1 MERLMSDSIIC
12 PKCETEIPLS
22 EAISHQAEERL
33 RAEFEAAKATLASE
47 QDAVVAAKDAEI
59 AAKANEL
66 IAKEAE
72 IEAATAKARAD
83 AVAGAQAKA
92 NERVATQLRDLQ
104 AQVAEQAE
112 RRQEAED
119 RELALR
125 AQKRELEAE
134 RESMKL
140 QFERTL
146 DEERQAIASTAREQ
160 SDEKWQMKVR
170 ERDLQIEQ
178 MNKRIDDLQAA
189 ADQKRSGLQGE
200 VLERELED
208 VLRETFPGDEIDPV
222 KSGKRGAD
230 VVQRVRGGRGECGKL
245 LWESK
250 NHKHWSDGW
259 IDKLREDQQAEKA
272 DIGIIVTTALPEG
285 VERIA
290 FMRGVWVCD
299 FASAIPLAI
308 ALRQQLDAIKQ
319 ARTIDTNRS
328 RVADDL
334 YSYVCSSEFQHFVTN
349 AVTSALR
356 QKQELDAER
365 TAATRVFKKRE
376 VQIEAQLRNLAG
388 LYGGL
393 QAIAGGAL
401 QPVAP
406 LELPVG
412 SDDEA
417 GPLALAS

>member
-1 MERLMSDSIIC
+1 MSDSIIC
-12 PKCETEIPLS
+12 PECETEIPLS

-33 RAEFEAAKATLASE
+33 RAEFEAEKAKLSSDQEALI
-47 QDAVVAAKDAEI
+47 AAKDAEL
-59 AAKANEL
+59 AAKATEL
-66 IAKEAE
+66 AAKEAE
-72 IEAATAKARAD
+72 IEAAAEKARAD
-83 AVAGAQAKA
+83 ATAAAQAEA
-92 NERVATQLRDLQ
+92 TERVATELRDLQ
-104 AQVAEQAE
+104 TQVAEQAE
-112 RRQEAED
+112 RRKEAED

-160 SDEKWQMKVR
+160 SDEKWQMKLR

-200 VLERELED
+200 VLERELEE
-208 VLRETFPGDEIDPV
+208 VLRETFPSDEIEPV

-250 NHKHWSDGW
+250 NHKHWSEGW

-272 DIGIIVTTALPEG
+272 DIGIIVTSCLPDG
-285 VERIA
+285 VEHIA
-290 FMRGVWVCD
+290 FQRGVWVCD
-299 FASAIPLAI
+299 FASALPLAI
-308 ALRQQLDAIKQ
+308 MLRQQIDAIKQ
-319 ARTIDTNRS
+319 ARTIDANRT

-334 YSYVCSSEFQHFVTN
+334 YSYVCGSEFQHYVTN
-349 AVTSALR
+349 TVTAALR

-406 LELPVG
+406 LEVPVG
-412 SDDEA
+412 SDEEP

>member
-1 MERLMSDSIIC
+1 MSDAIIC
-12 PKCETEIPLS
+12 PTCETEIPLS
-22 EAISHQAEERL
+22 EAISRQAEERL
-33 RAEFEAAKATLASE
+33 RAEFEDEKAKLSSEQHALLAAKE
-47 QDAVVAAKDAEI
+47 AEI
-59 AAKANEL
+59 AAKNAD
-66 IAKEAE
+66 

-83 AVAGAQAKA
+83 AAVMARVEAD
-92 NERVATQLRDLQ
+92 ERVATELRDLH

-112 RRQEAED
+112 RRQKAEE
-119 RELALR
+119 RELDLR
-125 AQKRELEAE
+125 KEKRDLEAE
-134 RESMKL
+134 RESLRL
-140 QFERTL
+140 QVERTL
-146 DEERQAIASTAREQ
+146 DEERETIATTARTQ
-160 SDEKWQMKVR
+160 ADEKWQMKLR
-170 ERDLQIEQ
+170 ERELQIEQ

-208 VLRETFPGDEIDPV
+208 VLRESFPSDEIEPV

-272 DIGIIVTTALPEG
+272 DIGIVVTASLPDG
-285 VERIA
+285 IDHIA
-290 FMRGVWVCD
+290 FLRGVWVCD
-299 FASAIPLAI
+299 FASAVPLAI

-319 ARTIDTNRS
+319 ERTIDANRS

-334 YSYVCSSEFQHFVTN
+334 YGYVCGAEFQHFVTN
-349 AVTSALR
+349 TVTAALR
-356 QKQELDAER
+356 MKAELDAER
-365 TAATRVFKKRE
+365 TAAVRVFKKRE
-376 VQIEAQLRNLAG
+376 VQIEAQLRSLAG

-406 LELPVG
+406 LELPLG
-412 SDDEA
+412 SDEEA

>member
-1 MERLMSDSIIC
+1 MSDSIIC
-12 PKCETEIPLS
+12 PGCKTEIPLS

-33 RAEFEAAKATLASE
+33 RAEFEAEKAKLSTE
-47 QDAVVAAKDAEI
+47 QEALLAAKDAEL
-59 AAKANEL
+59 AEKGREL
-66 IAKEAE
+66 ASKETE
-72 IEAATAKARAD
+72 IEEAAAKARAD
-83 AVAGAQAKA
+83 ATAAAQAEA
-92 NERVATQLRDLQ
+92 TERVATELRDLQ

-125 AQKRELEAE
+125 AQKRELEAD

-140 QFERTL
+140 QLERTL

-160 SDEKWQMKVR
+160 SDEKWQMKLR
-170 ERDLQIEQ
+170 ERDLLIEQ
-178 MNKRIDDLQAA
+178 MNKRLDDLQAA
-189 ADQKRSGLQGE
+189 ADQKRSGMQGE

-208 VLRETFPGDEIDPV
+208 VLRESFPSDEIEPV

-250 NHKHWSDGW
+250 NHKHWSEGW

-272 DIGIIVTTALPEG
+272 DIGIIVTSCLPDG
-285 VERIA
+285 VEHIA
-290 FMRGVWVCD
+290 FLRGVWVCD
-299 FASAIPLAI
+299 FASSMPLAI

-319 ARTIDTNRS
+319 SRTIDANRS
-328 RVADDL
+328 QLADAV
-334 YSYVCSSEFQHFVTN
+334 YEYVCGQETQHHITN
-349 AVTSALR
+349 IVGSALTQMR
-356 QKQELDAER
+356 ELQSER
-365 TAATRVFKKRE
+365 TAADRIFNRRE
-376 VQIEAQLRNLAG
+376 KQIRAQLTNVAAF
-388 LYGGL
+388 YGGL
-393 QAIAGGAL
+393 QGIAGGAL
-401 QPVAP
+401 QPVVA

-412 SDDEA
+412 TDEEQ